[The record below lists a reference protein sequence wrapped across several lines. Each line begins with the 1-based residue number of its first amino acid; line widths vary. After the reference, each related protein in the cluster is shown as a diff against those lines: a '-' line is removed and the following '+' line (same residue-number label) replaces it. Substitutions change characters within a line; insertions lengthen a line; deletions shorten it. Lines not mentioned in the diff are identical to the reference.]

1 MLDVIDQQPIV
12 FQAGF
17 LTLAILVVAT
27 LIIWLLKKLKPEN
40 NWEELVNRI
49 KSWWVMAL
57 VFFGAVC
64 FSKNVSLVFFSLL
77 SFWALK
83 EYVTILKTRRADHWG
98 LLLAFLAV
106 PVQYYW
112 IYVGWYGMFLI
123 FIPIYVFLFLPIIL
137 MLAQETSGFLE
148 SSAKIEWGLIAFVY
162 GLSHLGY
169 LLKLPEISDK
179 IVNGQALLLF
189 LVIITE
195 MNDVFQYLWGKSI
208 GTHKILPKI
217 SPKKTWEGLVG
228 GVLTT
233 MSFSVFLKFLTPF
246 NTGQIILVS
255 FILASAGFCGDVV
268 MSAVK
273 RDVGIKDFSKV
284 IPGHG
289 GMLDRV
295 DSLCYTAP
303 VFFHITAYF
312 YFQGII
318 PLF

>member
-1 MLDVIDQQPIV
+1 MNAFEKLSAVHRGGV
-12 FQAGF
+12 
-17 LTLAILVVAT
+17 LVLAILTAAT
-27 LIIWLLKKLKPEN
+27 IVIWLLKKVKPQSN
-40 NWEELVNRI
+40 LEELVNRI
-49 KSWWVMAL
+49 KSWWVMAA
-57 VFFGAVC
+57 VFFGAISL
-64 FSKNVSLVFFSLL
+64 SKNISLLFFGLL

-83 EYVTILKTRRADHWG
+83 EYVTILKTRRADHWA

-106 PVQYYW
+106 PVQFYW
-112 IYVGWYGMFLI
+112 IHIGWYGMFLI
-123 FIPIYVFLFLPIIL
+123 FIPVYMFLFLPILL
-137 MLAQETSGFLE
+137 MLAQEPSGYLE
-148 SSAKIEWGLIAFVY
+148 SSAKIQWGLIAFVY

-169 LLKLPEISDK
+169 LLKLPELSGR
-179 IVNGQALLLF
+179 VVSGQALLLF

-195 MNDVFQYLWGKSI
+195 MNDVFQYLWGKTI

-217 SPKKTWEGLVG
+217 SPKKTWEGFVG

-233 MSFSVFLKFLTPF
+233 TVFSLLVKFLTPF
-246 NTGQIILVS
+246 NTRQVMLVA
-255 FILASAGFCGDVV
+255 FILAVAGFCGDVV
-268 MSAVK
+268 MSAIK
-273 RDVGIKDFSKV
+273 RDVGIKDFSAV

-303 VFFHITAYF
+303 IFFHMVAYF

>member
-1 MLDVIDQQPIV
+1 MLDVIDQLPIV

-17 LTLAILVVAT
+17 LILAILVVAT
-27 LIIWLLKKLKPEN
+27 LIIWFLKKLKPEN
-40 NWEELVNRI
+40 NWEELANRI

-64 FSKNVSLVFFSLL
+64 FSKNISLVFFGML

-83 EYVTILKTRRADHWG
+83 EYVTILKTRRADHWC
-98 LLLAFLAV
+98 LILAFLAV
-106 PVQYYW
+106 PIQYYW

-123 FIPIYVFLFLPIIL
+123 FIPVYMFLFLPIIL

-148 SSAKIEWGLIAFVY
+148 SSAKIQCGLIAFVY

-169 LLKLPEISDK
+169 LLMLPEISDTL
-179 IVNGQALLLF
+179 ISGQALLLF

-195 MNDVFQYLWGKSI
+195 MNDVFQYLWGKSF

-233 MSFSVFLKFLTPF
+233 TTFSIFIKFLTPF
-246 NTGQIILVS
+246 STGQVMLVS
-255 FILASAGFCGDVV
+255 FVLASAGFCGDVV

-273 RDVGIKDFSKV
+273 RDVGIKDFSTV

>member
-1 MLDVIDQQPIV
+1 MINAFEKLSAVHRGGV
-12 FQAGF
+12 
-17 LTLAILVVAT
+17 LVLAILTAAT
-27 LIIWLLKKLKPEN
+27 IVIWLLKKVKPQSN
-40 NWEELVNRI
+40 LEELVNRI
-49 KSWWVMAL
+49 KSWWVMAA
-57 VFFGAVC
+57 VFFGAISL
-64 FSKNVSLVFFSLL
+64 SKNISLLFFGLL

-83 EYVTILKTRRADHWG
+83 EYVTILKTRRADHWA

-106 PVQYYW
+106 PVQFYW
-112 IYVGWYGMFLI
+112 IHIGWYGMFLI
-123 FIPIYVFLFLPIIL
+123 FIPVYMFLFLPILL
-137 MLAQETSGFLE
+137 MLAQEPSGYLE
-148 SSAKIEWGLIAFVY
+148 SSAKIQWGLIAFVY

-169 LLKLPEISDK
+169 LLKLPELSGR
-179 IVNGQALLLF
+179 VVSGQALLLF

-195 MNDVFQYLWGKSI
+195 MNDVFQYLWGKTI

-217 SPKKTWEGLVG
+217 SPKKTWEGFVG

-233 MSFSVFLKFLTPF
+233 TVFSLLVKFLTPF
-246 NTGQIILVS
+246 NTRQVMLVA
-255 FILASAGFCGDVV
+255 FILAVARFCGDVV
-268 MSAVK
+268 MSAIK
-273 RDVGIKDFSKV
+273 RDVGIKDFSAV

-303 VFFHITAYF
+303 IFFHMVAYF

>member
-1 MLDVIDQQPIV
+1 MLDVIDRLPIV

-17 LTLAILVVAT
+17 LIMAILVVAT
-27 LIIWLLKKLKPEN
+27 LIIWFLKKLKPEN

-246 NTGQIILVS
+246 NSGQIILVS

>member
-1 MLDVIDQQPIV
+1 VINAFEKLSAV
-12 FQAGF
+12 HRGGV
-17 LTLAILVVAT
+17 LVLAILTAAT
-27 LIIWLLKKLKPEN
+27 IVIWLLKKVKPQSN
-40 NWEELVNRI
+40 LEELVNRI
-49 KSWWVMAL
+49 KSWWVMAA
-57 VFFGAVC
+57 VFFGAISL
-64 FSKNVSLVFFSLL
+64 SKNISLLFFGLL

-83 EYVTILKTRRADHWG
+83 EYVTILKTRRADHWA

-106 PVQYYW
+106 PVQFYW
-112 IYVGWYGMFLI
+112 IHIGWYGMFLI
-123 FIPIYVFLFLPIIL
+123 FIPVYMFLFLPILL
-137 MLAQETSGFLE
+137 MLAQEPSGYLE
-148 SSAKIEWGLIAFVY
+148 SSAKIQWGLIAFVY

-169 LLKLPEISDK
+169 LLKLPELSGR
-179 IVNGQALLLF
+179 VVSGQALLLF

-195 MNDVFQYLWGKSI
+195 MNDVFQYLWGKTI

-217 SPKKTWEGLVG
+217 SPKKTWEGFVG

-233 MSFSVFLKFLTPF
+233 TVFSLLVKFLTPF
-246 NTGQIILVS
+246 NTRQVMLVA
-255 FILASAGFCGDVV
+255 FILAVAGFCGDVV
-268 MSAVK
+268 MSAIK
-273 RDVGIKDFSKV
+273 RDVGIKDFSAV

-303 VFFHITAYF
+303 IFFHMVAYF

>member
-1 MLDVIDQQPIV
+1 MINAFEKLSAVHRGGV
-12 FQAGF
+12 
-17 LTLAILVVAT
+17 LVLAILTAAT
-27 LIIWLLKKLKPEN
+27 IVIWLLKKVKPQSN
-40 NWEELVNRI
+40 LEELVNRI
-49 KSWWVMAL
+49 KSWWVMAA
-57 VFFGAVC
+57 VFFGAISL
-64 FSKNVSLVFFSLL
+64 SKNISLLFFGLL

-83 EYVTILKTRRADHWG
+83 EYVTILKTRRADHWA

-106 PVQYYW
+106 PVQFYW
-112 IYVGWYGMFLI
+112 IHIGWYGMFLI
-123 FIPIYVFLFLPIIL
+123 FIPVYMFLFLPILL
-137 MLAQETSGFLE
+137 MLAQEPSGYLE
-148 SSAKIEWGLIAFVY
+148 SSAKIQWGLIAFVY

-169 LLKLPEISDK
+169 LLKLPELSGR
-179 IVNGQALLLF
+179 VVSGQALLLF

-195 MNDVFQYLWGKSI
+195 MNDVFQYLWGKTI

-217 SPKKTWEGLVG
+217 SPKKTWEGFVG

-233 MSFSVFLKFLTPF
+233 TVFSLLVKFLTPF
-246 NTGQIILVS
+246 NTRQVMLVA
-255 FILASAGFCGDVV
+255 FILAVAGFCGDVV
-268 MSAVK
+268 MSAIK
-273 RDVGIKDFSKV
+273 RDVGIKDFSAV

-303 VFFHITAYF
+303 IFFHMVAYF

>member
-1 MLDVIDQQPIV
+1 MINAFTNFSAVQQGGV
-12 FQAGF
+12 
-17 LTLAILVVAT
+17 LVLAILTAAT
-27 LIIWLLKKLKPEN
+27 IIIWLLKKFKPQSN
-40 NWEELVNRI
+40 QEELVNRI
-49 KSWWVMAL
+49 KSWWIMAA
-57 VFFGAVC
+57 VFFGAITL
-64 FSKNVSLVFFSLL
+64 SRNVSLFFFGLL

-83 EYVTILKTRRADHWG
+83 EYVTILKTRRADHWA

-106 PVQYYW
+106 PVQFYW
-112 IYVGWYGMFLI
+112 IYIGWYGMFLI
-123 FIPIYVFLFLPIIL
+123 FIPVYMFLFLPILL
-137 MLAQETSGFLE
+137 MLAQEPSGYLE
-148 SSAKIEWGLIAFVY
+148 SSAKIQWGLIAFVY

-169 LLKLPEISDK
+169 LLKLPEIGGQVIS
-179 IVNGQALLLF
+179 GQALLLF

-195 MNDVFQYLWGKSI
+195 MNDVFQYLWGKTI

-217 SPKKTWEGLVG
+217 SPKKTWEGFAG

-233 MSFSVFLKFLTPF
+233 TVFSLLLKFLTPF
-246 NTGQIILVS
+246 NTPQVMLVA
-255 FILASAGFCGDVV
+255 FTLAVAGFCGDVV
-268 MSAVK
+268 MSAIK
-273 RDVGIKDFSKV
+273 RDVGIKDFSAV

-303 VFFHITAYF
+303 IFFHIVAYF